1 MQVLDAQFGRNEN
14 QMSIVDVIIGTY
26 NHERFIAQA
35 IESVLMQ
42 KTDFDVQIHIADDC
56 STDKTQDIIMSYYLK
71 YSDKIDIVLD
81 TKNRGLQSKDRK
93 FLQLLRESKA
103 RYIALLEG
111 DDYWTDHYK
120 LQKQVNF
127 LEENPEYVICYH
139 DAFVVDSSGKFIKDS
154 LLPDDMK
161 RDFSDEE
168 LRRTAWVS
176 TLSMCFK
183 NVIQDFPEEFYKVY
197 SVDKFLTCLLG
208 CYGKGKFIE
217 SVEPAAYRIHSEGSF
232 SSLSNNKKYFFLTET
247 YAWLCRY
254 YRRTNRIEDAECLK
268 RIFISRLETILEYS
282 SLEPSE
288 EHADIISQLFT
299 NYTDIL
305 DDNNAVRL
313 KTAFMNKNQFLQ
325 KL

>member
-71 YSDKIDIVLD
+71 YSDKINIALD

-103 RYIALLEG
+103 EYIALLEG
-111 DDYWTDHYK
+111 DDYWIDPYK

-127 LEENPEYVICYH
+127 LEGNPEYVICYH
-139 DAFVVDSSGKFIKDS
+139 DALVVDSSGKLVKDS
-154 LLPDDMK
+154 ILPDDMK

-183 NVIQDFPEEFYKVY
+183 NVIKGFPEEFYKVY

-217 SVEPAAYRIHSEGSF
+217 SIEPAVYRVHSDGSF

-254 YRRTNRIEDAECLK
+254 YRRTNRIEDAEYHK
-268 RIFISRLETILEYS
+268 KIFISRLETILEYS
-282 SLEPSE
+282 SLNPSE

-299 NYTDIL
+299 NYMDIL
-305 DDNNAVRL
+305 DDNNAERL
-313 KTAFMNKNQFLQ
+313 KTAFKNKNQFLQ

>member
-217 SVEPAAYRIHSEGSF
+217 SVEPAAYRIHSDGSF